1 MRYTWLA
8 GLLAF
13 LVMAAGPAAAN
24 KLSLKELSRYLNGIK
39 TAQSPFTQVNDDGSL
54 DTGVLYMHR
63 PGRMRFDYN
72 PPNDGVVI
80 AGAGAVIVHDEKSN
94 QPPESYPLKRT
105 PLSIILARNVNLG
118 RANMVVGHTFDGTA
132 TVVTAQDP
140 EHPEYGRIEMMF
152 TANPTELRKWVIYD
166 GDGMQTSVVLGELKT
181 GVRLSSTLFSTDVSN
196 ASSNR

>member
-1 MRYTWLA
+1 
-8 GLLAF
+8 
-13 LVMAAGPAAAN
+13 
-24 KLSLKELSRYLNGIK
+24 
-39 TAQSPFTQVNDDGSL
+39 
-54 DTGVLYMHR
+54 
-63 PGRMRFDYN
+63 
-72 PPNDGVVI
+72 
-80 AGAGAVIVHDEKSN
+80 
-94 QPPESYPLKRT
+94 
-105 PLSIILARNVNLG
+105 
-118 RANMVVGHTFDGTA
+118 MVVGHTFDGTA